1 MISTVFSVLATA
13 AVIYLALA
21 ALLYFTQESAI
32 FLPGPN
38 DAGLRQRYEKSRVE
52 IPTGHGET
60 VEGWWIENP
69 AATNDLAILYFGGNA
84 EDVLYTAETA
94 SRFDARHV
102 FVSNYRGYGGSTGR
116 PGQEALYEDGLAVY
130 EHALKRGVRPD
141 ELIVLGRSLGSG
153 VAAMIAG
160 SRPVRAAIFV
170 TPFDSLASVAAHHY
184 PYFPVRL
191 LLRHPFPSIEWAR
204 KASAPALVLG
214 AANDD
219 IVPVSHARAL
229 AESWAGPTRV
239 HVLPDTGHNDIEQ
252 SPEYYRLINAFLS
265 EHLVHRNELDR

>member
-1 MISTVFSVLATA
+1 MIPTVFSVLAVG
-13 AVIYLALA
+13 AVGYLALA

-38 DAGLRQRYEKSRVE
+38 DAGLRRQYEKSRVE

-94 SRFDARHV
+94 SRFNAGRV
-102 FVSNYRGYGGSTGR
+102 FVSNYRGYGASTGR
-116 PGQEALYEDGLAVY
+116 PGQEALYEDGLALY
-130 EHALKRGVRPD
+130 EHAIKRGVQPD
-141 ELIVLGRSLGSG
+141 HLIVMGRSLGSG
-153 VAAMIAG
+153 VASMIAG
-160 SRPVRAAIFV
+160 SRQVRGAILV
-170 TPFDSLASVAAHHY
+170 TPFDSLAAVAAHHY

-204 KASAPALVLG
+204 KARAPALVLG

-219 IVPVSHARAL
+219 IVPASHARAL
-229 AESWAGPTRV
+229 SESWAGPTRV

-265 EHLVHRNELDR
+265 EHFVHRNELDR